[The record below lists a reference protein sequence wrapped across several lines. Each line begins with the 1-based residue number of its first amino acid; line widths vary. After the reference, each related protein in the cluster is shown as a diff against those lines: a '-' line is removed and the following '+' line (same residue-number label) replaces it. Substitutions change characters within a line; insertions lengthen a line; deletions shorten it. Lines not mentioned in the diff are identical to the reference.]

1 LLANNFADYAYFM
14 GAWISYIAEV
24 ASPCGNLASVS
35 TPLQV
40 YEPFRAGLPKLGKY
54 WKSLWSRRTFI
65 SEYSKSE
72 LREQHFD
79 SVFGQLWLVLNPLL
93 LSGVYFIL
101 IVIIGG
107 STDSARYVHLTSTLF
122 LFYLIANSLT
132 GGVKSITAGQRLI
145 LNTAFPRVML
155 PISAVVIAIFK
166 FIPTLIIFL
175 VIKAVVGSKFSIEML
190 WAIPVLLISV
200 FLALGLAIT
209 ISCINVYFR
218 DIASFLPYLTRTL
231 LYLSPILYEASA
243 LNPNLKA
250 LEIVNPLFPILDS
263 WSRALVHGEVPQT
276 SSMLQGLAWATGI
289 FFIGTYF
296 FLSREREFAVRL

>member
-1 LLANNFADYAYFM
+1 MSA
-14 GAWISYIAEV
+14 
-24 ASPCGNLASVS
+24 
-35 TPLQV
+35 PLQV
-40 YEPFRAGLPKLGKY
+40 YEPFKAGLPPLTRY

-65 SEYSKSE
+65 SEYSRSE

-93 LSGVYFIL
+93 LSAVYFLL

-107 STDSARYVHLTSTLF
+107 SSDSIRYAHLTATLF
-122 LFYLIANSLT
+122 LFYLVANSLT

-145 LNTAFPRVML
+145 LNTAFPRIML

-166 FIPTLIIFL
+166 FLPTLVVFL
-175 VIKAVVGSKFSIEML
+175 VIRTLVGLPFSWQML
-190 WAIPVLLISV
+190 WAFPVLLIAML
-200 FLALGLAIT
+200 LALGLAIT

-218 DIASFLPYLTRTL
+218 DISSFLPYLTRTL

-243 LNPNLKA
+243 LKPELLA
-250 LEIVNPLFPILDS
+250 IEIVNPLFPLLDS
-263 WSRALVHGEVPQT
+263 WSRALVHGQAPQA
-276 SSMLQGLAWATGI
+276 SSILAALAWAVGI
-289 FFIGTYF
+289 LIIGTYF

>member
-1 LLANNFADYAYFM
+1 M
-14 GAWISYIAEV
+14 
-24 ASPCGNLASVS
+24 S

-54 WKSLWSRRTFI
+54 WKSLWFRRTFI

-107 STDSARYVHLTSTLF
+107 TTDSARYVHLTATLF
-122 LFYLIANSLT
+122 LFYLVANSLT

-145 LNTAFPRVML
+145 LNTAFPRIML

-166 FIPTLIIFL
+166 FLPTLIVFL
-175 VIKAVVGSKFSIEML
+175 IIKAIVGSSFSFEML
-190 WAIPVLLISV
+190 WAIPVLMITI

-243 LNPNLKA
+243 LNPSLKA
-250 LEIVNPLFPILDS
+250 LQVVNPLFPILDS
-263 WSRALVHGEVPQT
+263 WSRALVHGEVPQI

>member
-1 LLANNFADYAYFM
+1 M
-14 GAWISYIAEV
+14 
-24 ASPCGNLASVS
+24 S

-54 WKSLWSRRTFI
+54 WKSLWFRRTFI

-107 STDSARYVHLTSTLF
+107 TTDSARYVHLTATLF
-122 LFYLIANSLT
+122 LFYLVANSLT

-145 LNTAFPRVML
+145 LNTAFPRIML

-166 FIPTLIIFL
+166 FLPTLIVFL
-175 VIKAVVGSKFSIEML
+175 IIKAVVGSSFSFEML
-190 WAIPVLLISV
+190 WAIPVLMITI

-243 LNPNLKA
+243 LKPSLRVI
-250 LEIVNPLFPILDS
+250 EIVNPLFPILDS
-263 WSRALVHGEVPQT
+263 WSRAVVQGKAPEV
-276 SSMLQGLAWATGI
+276 SSMLQGLGWATGI

>member
-1 LLANNFADYAYFM
+1 M
-14 GAWISYIAEV
+14 
-24 ASPCGNLASVS
+24 S

-54 WKSLWSRRTFI
+54 TKSLWSRRTFI
-65 SEYSKSE
+65 AEYSKSE

-93 LSGVYFIL
+93 LSAVYFIL

-107 STDSARYVHLTSTLF
+107 KSDSTRYVHLTASLF
-122 LFYLIANSLT
+122 LFYLVANSLT

-145 LNTAFPRVML
+145 LNTAFPRIML
-155 PISAVVIAIFK
+155 PISAVAIAIFK
-166 FIPTLIIFL
+166 FLPTFFVFIF
-175 VIKAVVGSKFSIEML
+175 IKAIIGTPFTWQMF
-190 WAIPVLLISV
+190 WAIPVLFIAMFLS
-200 FLALGLAIT
+200 LALAIA

-243 LNPNLKA
+243 LKPRLRA
-250 LEIVNPLFPILDS
+250 IEVFNPLFPILDS
-263 WSRALVHGEVPQT
+263 WSRAMVHGQAPQI
-276 SSMLQGLAWATGI
+276 SSLLQGLAWATGL
-289 FFIGTYF
+289 FLVGTYF

>member
-1 LLANNFADYAYFM
+1 MSA
-14 GAWISYIAEV
+14 
-24 ASPCGNLASVS
+24 
-35 TPLQV
+35 PLQV
-40 YEPFRAGLPKLGKY
+40 YEPFKAGLPPLTRY

-65 SEYSKSE
+65 SEYSRSE

-93 LSGVYFIL
+93 LSAVYFLL

-107 STDSARYVHLTSTLF
+107 SSDSVRYAHLTATLF
-122 LFYLIANSLT
+122 LFYLVANSLT

-145 LNTAFPRVML
+145 LNTAFPRIML

-166 FIPTLIIFL
+166 FLPTLFVFL
-175 VIKAVVGSKFSIEML
+175 VIRTLVGLPFSWQML
-190 WAIPVLLISV
+190 WAFPVLFIAML
-200 FLALGLAIT
+200 LALGLAIT

-218 DIASFLPYLTRTL
+218 DISSFLPYLTRTL

-243 LNPNLKA
+243 LKPKLLA
-250 LEIVNPLFPILDS
+250 IEILNPLFPLLDS
-263 WSRALVHGEVPQT
+263 WSRALVHGEAPLT
-276 SSMLQGLAWATGI
+276 SNMLAALAWAFGI
-289 FFIGTYF
+289 LIIGTYF

>member
-1 LLANNFADYAYFM
+1 
-14 GAWISYIAEV
+14 
-24 ASPCGNLASVS
+24 VS

-107 STDSARYVHLTSTLF
+107 TTDSSRYVHLTASLF
-122 LFYLIANSLT
+122 LFYLVANSLT

-145 LNTAFPRVML
+145 LNTAFPRIML
-155 PISAVVIAIFK
+155 PISAVVIAVFK
-166 FIPTLIIFL
+166 FIPTLIVFI
-175 VIKAVVGSKFSIEML
+175 VIKAVMGSPFSIEML
-190 WAIPVLLISV
+190 WAIPVLLITL

-250 LEIVNPLFPILDS
+250 LEFINPLFPILDS
-263 WSRALVHGEVPQT
+263 WSRALVQGEVPQT
-276 SSMLQGLAWATGI
+276 SSMLQGLALATCI

>member
-1 LLANNFADYAYFM
+1 M
-14 GAWISYIAEV
+14 GVGISDFTEV
-24 ASPCGNLASVS
+24 DSPCGNLVSVS

-40 YEPFRAGLPKLGKY
+40 HEPFKAGLPKLGKY

-65 SEYSKSE
+65 AEYSKSE

-79 SVFGQLWLVLNPLL
+79 SVFGQMWLVINPLL
-93 LSGVYFIL
+93 LSAVYFIL

-107 STDSARYVHLTSTLF
+107 ATDSARYVHLTATLF
-122 LFYLIANSLT
+122 LFYLVANSLT

-145 LNTAFPRVML
+145 LNTAFPRIML
-155 PISAVVIAIFK
+155 PISAVVIAVFK
-166 FIPTLIIFL
+166 FLPTLIVFF
-175 VIKAVVGSKFSIEML
+175 VIKAIVGSPFALEML
-190 WAIPVLLISV
+190 WAIPIMLLTV

-231 LYLSPILYEASA
+231 LYLSPILYEASS
-243 LNPNLKA
+243 LKPSLRI
-250 LEIVNPLFPILDS
+250 LEFVNPLFPILDS
-263 WSRALVHGEVPQT
+263 WSRALVHGQT
-276 SSMLQGLAWATGI
+276 PHLSSMLQGLGWATCI

>member
-1 LLANNFADYAYFM
+1 M
-14 GAWISYIAEV
+14 S
-24 ASPCGNLASVS
+24 SPI
-35 TPLQV
+35 QV
-40 YEPFRAGLPKLGKY
+40 YEPFKAGLPKLGKY

-65 SEYSKSE
+65 SEFSKSE

-79 SVFGQLWLVLNPLL
+79 SVFGQLWLVINPLL

-101 IVIIGG
+101 IVIIRGG
-107 STDSARYVHLTSTLF
+107 SDSTRYVHLTATLF
-122 LFYLIANSLT
+122 LFYLISNSLT

-155 PISAVVIAIFK
+155 PISAVIIAIFK
-166 FIPTLIIFL
+166 FVPTIFVFLIIK
-175 VIKAVVGSKFSIEML
+175 VVVGSKFEVEML
-190 WAIPVLLISV
+190 WAIPILLITV
-200 FLALGLAIT
+200 LLALGLAIT

-231 LYLSPILYEASA
+231 LYLSPVLYEASE
-243 LNPNLKA
+243 LDPKLRV

-263 WSRALVHGEVPQT
+263 WSSALVHGQMPEI
-276 SSMLQGLAWATGI
+276 SNMLQGLAWALGI
-289 FFIGTYF
+289 FLIGTYF

>member
-1 LLANNFADYAYFM
+1 
-14 GAWISYIAEV
+14 
-24 ASPCGNLASVS
+24 VS

-40 YEPFRAGLPKLGKY
+40 YEPFRAGLPKLGRY

-65 SEYSKSE
+65 AEYSKSE

-93 LSGVYFIL
+93 LSGVYFVL

-107 STDSARYVHLTSTLF
+107 ATDSGRYVHLTASLF
-122 LFYLIANSLT
+122 LFYLVANSLT

-145 LNTAFPRVML
+145 LNTAFPRIML
-155 PISAVVIAIFK
+155 PLSAVVIALFK
-166 FIPTLIIFL
+166 FLPTFL
-175 VIKAVVGSKFSIEML
+175 VFFVIKLVVGSNFSLQML
-190 WAIPVLLISV
+190 WAIPVLLITI
-200 FLALGLAIT
+200 FLSLALAIT

-243 LNPNLKA
+243 LKPSLRV
-250 LEIVNPLFPILDS
+250 LEIFNPLFPILDA
-263 WSRALVHGEVPQT
+263 WSRAMVHGQAPSM
-276 SSMLQGLAWATGI
+276 SSLLQSLAWASGI
-289 FFIGTYF
+289 FFVGTYF

>member
-1 LLANNFADYAYFM
+1 
-14 GAWISYIAEV
+14 
-24 ASPCGNLASVS
+24 VS

-40 YEPFRAGLPKLGKY
+40 YEPFKAGLPKLGKY
-54 WKSLWSRRTFI
+54 SKSLWSRRTFI

-107 STDSARYVHLTSTLF
+107 STDSARYVHLTASLF
-122 LFYLIANSLT
+122 LFYLVANSLT

-145 LNTAFPRVML
+145 LNTAFPRIML
-155 PISAVVIAIFK
+155 PLSAVIIAIFK
-166 FIPTLIIFL
+166 FLPTLIVFF
-175 VIKAVVGSKFSIEML
+175 VVKAIIGSPFSLEML
-190 WAIPVLLISV
+190 WAIPVLLITV

-218 DIASFLPYLTRTL
+218 DIANFLPYLTRTL
-231 LYLSPILYEASA
+231 LYLSPILYEASD
-243 LNPNLKA
+243 LNPNLKV

-263 WSRALVHGEVPQT
+263 WSRALVHSEAPQI
-276 SSMLQGLAWATGI
+276 SSLLQGLAWATGI

>member
-1 LLANNFADYAYFM
+1 
-14 GAWISYIAEV
+14 
-24 ASPCGNLASVS
+24 VS
-35 TPLQV
+35 IPLQV

-107 STDSARYVHLTSTLF
+107 STDSSRYVHLTASLF
-122 LFYLIANSLT
+122 LFYLVANSLT

-145 LNTAFPRVML
+145 LNTAFPRIML
-155 PISAVVIAIFK
+155 PLSAVIIAIFK
-166 FIPTLIIFL
+166 FIPTLIVFF
-175 VIKAVVGSKFSIEML
+175 VVKAIIGSPFSIEML
-190 WAIPVLLISV
+190 WAIPVLLITV

-218 DIASFLPYLTRTL
+218 DIANFLPYLTRTL
-231 LYLSPILYEASA
+231 LYLSPILYEASD

-263 WSRALVHGEVPQT
+263 WSRALVHGEMPQI

>member
-1 LLANNFADYAYFM
+1 MSA
-14 GAWISYIAEV
+14 
-24 ASPCGNLASVS
+24 
-35 TPLQV
+35 PLQV
-40 YEPFRAGLPKLGKY
+40 YEPFKAGLPPLTRY

-65 SEYSKSE
+65 SEYSRSE

-93 LSGVYFIL
+93 LSAVYFLL

-107 STDSARYVHLTSTLF
+107 SSDSIRYAHLTATLF
-122 LFYLIANSLT
+122 LFYLVANSLT

-145 LNTAFPRVML
+145 LNTAFPRIML

-166 FIPTLIIFL
+166 FLPTLVVFL
-175 VIKAVVGSKFSIEML
+175 VIRTLVGLPFSWQML
-190 WAIPVLLISV
+190 WAFPVLLIAML
-200 FLALGLAIT
+200 LALGLAIT

-218 DIASFLPYLTRTL
+218 DISSFLPYLTRTL

-243 LNPNLKA
+243 LKPELLA
-250 LEIVNPLFPILDS
+250 IEVVNPLFPLLDS
-263 WSRALVHGEVPQT
+263 WSRALVHGQAPQA
-276 SSMLQGLAWATGI
+276 SSILAALAWAVGI
-289 FFIGTYF
+289 LIIGTYF

>member
-1 LLANNFADYAYFM
+1 
-14 GAWISYIAEV
+14 
-24 ASPCGNLASVS
+24 VS
-35 TPLQV
+35 IPLQV
-40 YEPFRAGLPKLGKY
+40 YEPFKAGLPKLGRY

-65 SEYSKSE
+65 KEYSKSE

-93 LSGVYFIL
+93 LSAVYFIL
-101 IVIIGG
+101 IIIIGG
-107 STDSARYVHLTSTLF
+107 ATDSARYAHLTSSLF
-122 LFYLIANSLT
+122 LFYLVANSLT
-132 GGVKSITAGQRLI
+132 GGVKSVTAGQRLI
-145 LNTAFPRVML
+145 LNTAFPRIML

-166 FIPTLIIFL
+166 FLPTLVVFV
-175 VIKAVVGSKFSIEML
+175 VIKAIVGSPFTIQML
-190 WAIPVLLISV
+190 WAIPVLLITI
-200 FLALGLAIT
+200 FLSLAVAIT

-243 LNPNLKA
+243 LKPSLRA
-250 LEIVNPLFPILDS
+250 IEIVNPLFPILDS
-263 WSRALVHGEVPQT
+263 WSRAVVQGKAPEL
-276 SSMLQGLAWATGI
+276 SSMLQGLGWATGI